1 MVKQKK
7 IYGFRRN
14 SIAFNFASMSLLL
27 MELSFKGNF
36 PYFADGIVANHS
48 SPEEKNSN
56 LPGFA
61 GVHYYII
68 SKAMRLS
75 TR

>member
-14 SIAFNFASMSLLL
+14 SIAFSIASMPLLL
-27 MELSFKGNF
+27 MELSFKENF
-36 PYFADGIVANHS
+36 PYFADRIVANHS